1 MGNRG
6 FWMRLA
12 GAVTGG
18 LLVAGVFAPFN
29 LTPLVWV
36 AMLPFFAAVAG
47 LEGKRVAWKG
57 FWLGLVAGFVS
68 FGIELDWLAVV
79 TTAGAVVLPLYLAVY
94 WGLFGAFAAT
104 LGRLEGRS
112 FGKILGL
119 AFANGAMWAGLE
131 IARGWVFTGFGWN
144 GLGVGFH
151 NQLVMAQGADLL
163 GVAGLS
169 GFLVFVQALAF
180 AAWKR
185 RDWKPLAAGLAA
197 TALLAGYGFFRISS
211 EKSRES
217 VRLKSLLVQ
226 LNIPQ
231 EAARMEWTAEETH
244 MAYEDETLKGLAANK
259 AQWPDWV
266 IWPETA
272 LTGRILRMADGSW
285 AMWEQNSETIA
296 QVRTAGPFSL
306 IYGAVELEGI
316 EENGALLP
324 KPRGEVYNSLVA
336 MDPRDDLQ
344 TFRKHHLVIFGET
357 IPFVD
362 SIPLLKKIYEEQS
375 GAEFNGSFTEGTSF
389 EPLHLGAAG
398 KRIGLIP
405 TVCFEDT
412 VPRLNRKFV
421 RPGPQVIMNVTND
434 GWFKTTQA
442 AEQHFQNARFRAI
455 ELRRP
460 MIRCANSG
468 VSAAIDSTGS
478 TKNPDTGVDQI
489 IRDGKGSHF
498 MRGSLLVQ
506 LQVPVDPLF
515 SLYARIGDAGA
526 LALAGAGFFLAV
538 GLRKNRKGWDEK
550 DTIF

>member
-6 FWMRLA
+6 FWKRLA
-12 GAVTGG
+12 GAVISG

-36 AMLPFFAAVAG
+36 AMLPFFVAVSG
-47 LEGKRVAWKG
+47 LAGKRVAWKG
-57 FWLGLVAGFVS
+57 FWLGLVAGTVS
-68 FGIELDWLAVV
+68 FGIGLDWLAVV
-79 TTAGAVVLPLYLAVY
+79 TSAGAVVLPLYLAIY

-104 LGRLEGRS
+104 LGRPEERG
-112 FGKILGL
+112 FWKIAGL
-119 AFANGAMWAGLE
+119 AFANGAVWAGLE

-180 AAWKR
+180 AAWKQR
-185 RDWKPLAAGLAA
+185 CWRPLAAVAA
-197 TALLAGYGFFRISS
+197 GVVTLAGYGFFRISS
-211 EKSRES
+211 EGARES
-217 VRLKSLLVQ
+217 VPLKSLLVQ

-231 EAARMEWTAEETH
+231 EAARMLWSAEETH
-244 MAYEDETLKGLAANK
+244 MAYEEETLKGLEANR

-272 LTGRILRMADGSW
+272 LTGRILRLDDGSW
-285 AMWEQNSETIA
+285 GMWEANLQTIA
-296 QVRTAGPFSL
+296 RVREAGPFSL
-306 IYGAVELEGI
+306 IYGAVELEGM
-316 EENGALLP
+316 EANGSLVP
-324 KPRGEVYNSLVA
+324 KADGGIYNSLVA
-336 MDPRDDLQ
+336 MDPEDDLQ

-362 SIPLLKKIYEEQS
+362 SVPLLKRIYEAQS
-375 GAEFNGSFTEGTSF
+375 GAEFNGSFSAGTSF
-389 EPLHLGAAG
+389 EPLRLEAAG
-398 KRIGLIP
+398 KSIGLLP

-412 VPRLNRKFV
+412 VPRLVRKFV

-434 GWFKTTQA
+434 GWFKTSQA

-468 VSAAIDSTGS
+468 VSAAIDTTGS
-478 TKNPDTGVDQI
+478 TKNPDIGVDQI
-489 IRDGKGSHF
+489 IRDEKGSHF
-498 MRGSLLVQ
+498 TRGSLLAR
-506 LQVPVDPLF
+506 LAVPVNPMT
-515 SLYARIGDAGA
+515 SLYARVGDGGVLVLAAG
-526 LALAGAGFFLAV
+526 GFFLAA
-538 GLRKNRKGWDEK
+538 GLRKKRSRPM
-550 DTIF
+550 